1 MTVATSP
8 AVNVKQFFDN
18 YGSQIRGTGSDASAF
33 INALQGRNASG
44 ERVKGWKV
52 YNSVNPRWGEAIGG
66 GISTMRRDVPTYLS
80 QRKTGQAA
88 R

>member
-44 ERVKGWKV
+44 ERVKGWKE
-52 YNSVNPRWGEAIGG
+52 YNTVNSGWEDVVNS
-66 GISTMRRDVPTYLS
+66 GINEMRRAIPIYVQQT
-80 QRKTGQAA
+80 QAQQEA